1 MTPLDIDEIQAS
13 LSTKKIGRS
22 ILHEMTCDST
32 MNIARSEA
40 QDGAAHG
47 TLVLAEE
54 QTSGRGRFGRAW
66 TSPPGTN
73 LYLTLIVR
81 PPVER
86 LRSLT
91 MIAPL
96 AVCQAAEDVAS
107 LNARIKWPNDV
118 LVHER
123 KLAGILVETEVS
135 GQDVRFA
142 LIGIGLNVNLDVERA
157 PEIAQIATSLMRES
171 GRQISQEKTLTALLN
186 RLEELYESPATSIV
200 EAWRSRLETLGR
212 HLKLSLGDKVYD
224 GVAEDVDDVGNLV
237 LRRPDGS
244 TMTFEA
250 GEVSLRDPNGA

>member
-1 MTPLDIDEIQAS
+1 MPLDLEQIES
-13 LSTKKIGRS
+13 GLTTRKIGRS
-22 ILHEMTCDST
+22 IIHEMVCDST

-40 QDGAAHG
+40 QDGASHG
-47 TLVLAEE
+47 TVVLAEE
-54 QTSGRGRFGRAW
+54 QTSGRGRFGRSW

-118 LVHER
+118 LVRER

-142 LIGIGLNVNLDVERA
+142 LIGIGLNVNLDVDRA

-171 GRQISQEKTLTALLN
+171 GRQVSREKTLAALLN
-186 RLEELYESPATSIV
+186 RLEELYTSPATSVV

-212 HLKLSLGDKVYD
+212 QVKLSLGDQVYE
-224 GVAEDVDDVGNLV
+224 GVAEDVDEVGSLV
-237 LRRPDGS
+237 LRRSDGS
-244 TMTFEA
+244 TMTFDA
-250 GEVSLRDPNGA
+250 GEVSLRDPDAR